1 MGIRC
6 EPFSQSI
13 FNMSEH
19 IKRFEMELLK
29 GSITHDGSRIMRWQM
44 GCVVIHQDNSENV
57 KLVKRLGSDAKKIDG
72 VIASIM
78 AFGQCVNETKAQP
91 KTDWS
96 FEVIGLD

>member
-29 GSITHDGSRIMRWQM
+29 GNITHDGSRIMRWQM
-44 GCVVIHQDNSENV
+44 GCVVLHRDNSENV
-57 KLVKRLGSDAKKIDG
+57 KLVKKLGSDAKKIDG

-78 AFGQCVNETKAQP
+78 AFGQCVNETKSAP
-91 KTDWS
+91 PENFT